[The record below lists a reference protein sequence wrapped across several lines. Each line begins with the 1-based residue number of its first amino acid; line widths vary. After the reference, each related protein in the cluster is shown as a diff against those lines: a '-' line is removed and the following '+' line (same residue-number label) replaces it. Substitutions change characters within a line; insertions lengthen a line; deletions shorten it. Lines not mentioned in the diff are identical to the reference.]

1 MNGNTREPESDFLH
15 HGAERMNH
23 EVRMKG
29 ERSTLSGQLAVRLT
43 NAIWDA
49 NLLEELPYA
58 EVMPRLAM
66 YCEVIATSDNGHQW
80 RTRISKEM
88 MQDWGLERKE
98 LIENA
103 IRSSLQERPPT
114 LLVYENDGIRTDN
127 LLIQTEALPMR
138 SNSMYILTTQDFLFG
153 AVALFYPGVQERLS
167 VLMGGNYYAIPSSVH
182 EFIILPDD
190 EIYTHEFLIRMLLS
204 ANRDV
209 VAPEDR
215 LAESLYYFNAEQGCL
230 VCCEET
236 YDSSVECDVPRIP
249 NVTEGCA
256 YPIEA

>member
-1 MNGNTREPESDFLH
+1 MNGNTRKTESDFLH
-15 HGAERMNH
+15 HGAEWTNH
-23 EVRMKG
+23 EVRLTG
-29 ERSTLSGQLAVRLT
+29 GQSTIQRQLAVRLT

-49 NLLEELPYA
+49 KVLEEMPFA
-58 EVMPRLAM
+58 EVAPGLAM
-66 YCEVIATSDNGHQW
+66 YCEVIATSDKGHQW
-80 RTRISKEM
+80 RTRISKER
-88 MQDWGLERKE
+88 MQDWGLDRKE
-98 LIENA
+98 LIEDA
-103 IRSSLQERPPT
+103 IRSSIQERPPT
-114 LLVYENDGIRTDN
+114 LLVYEDDGIRTEN

-167 VLMGGNYYAIPSSVH
+167 VLMGGSYYAIPSSIH

-209 VAPEDR
+209 VDPKDQ

-230 VCCEET
+230 VCCEEAQ
-236 YDSSVECDVPRIP
+236 DSSVDCDVPRMSE
-249 NVTEGCA
+249 VTEGCA